1 MNTFRT
7 TILLAVLT
15 ALLVWIGDMFGGRQ
29 GAILALILAGGMNFV
44 SYWFSDKI
52 VIKMYGGQ
60 EITAQDDPELYG
72 LVQDLTQ
79 RAGLPMPKVYVLPQE
94 TPNAFATGRNPEH
107 AAVAVT
113 DGIRRILNKRELAG
127 VLGHELT
134 HVKNRDILVSTI
146 AATLAGAIGYLA
158 QMAQW
163 AMIFGGNRDRDEE
176 GGSNIFGL
184 IVMMIVAPIAAML
197 IQMAVSRSREYGADE
212 GGAKVTGDPLALAS
226 ALRKL
231 HMGAQNIPLEVNNA
245 TANATAHMF
254 IVNPLTG
261 GGLASLFSTHPPMEE
276 RIARLEAMVGKNGL
290 CPRILT
296 LPSIYNRRH
305 TERSQADLS
314 VWACVVIGDE
324 SAAYERHSGQAGD
337 S

>member
-1 MNTFRT
+1 MNTLRT
-7 TILLAVLT
+7 TILLALLT
-15 ALLVWIGDMFGGRQ
+15 ALLIWIGDMLGGRQ
-29 GAILALILAGGMNFV
+29 GAIIALVLAGGMNFF

-60 EITAQDDPELYG
+60 EVTAQDDPELYG
-72 LVQDLTQ
+72 LVQDLAQ
-79 RAGLPMPKVYVLPQE
+79 RAGLPMPKVYVLPQD
-94 TPNAFATGRNPEH
+94 TPNAFATGRNAEH

-146 AATLAGAIGYLA
+146 AATLAGAISYLA

-176 GGSNIFGL
+176 GGGNIFGL

-212 GGAKVTGDPLALAS
+212 GGAKITGDPLALAS
-226 ALRKL
+226 ALKKL
-231 HMGAQNIPLEVNNA
+231 HMGAQNIPLEANNA

-261 GGLASLFSTHPPMEE
+261 HGLASLFSTHPPMEE
-276 RIARLEAMVGKNGL
+276 RIARLEAMAGKMGYA
-290 CPRILT
+290 RA
-296 LPSIYNRRH
+296 S
-305 TERSQADLS
+305 
-314 VWACVVIGDE
+314 
-324 SAAYERHSGQAGD
+324 
-337 S
+337 

>member
-15 ALLVWIGDMFGGRQ
+15 VLLIWIGDMLGGRQ
-29 GAILALILAGGMNFV
+29 GAIIALLLAGGMNFF

-52 VIKMYGGQ
+52 VLKMYGGQ
-60 EITAQDDPELYG
+60 EVSAQDDPELYG
-72 LVQDLTQ
+72 LVQDLAQ
-79 RAGLPMPKVYVLPQE
+79 RAGLPMPKVYVLPQD

-113 DGIRRILNKRELAG
+113 DGIRRILTKRELAG
-127 VLGHELT
+127 VLGHELS

-158 QMAQW
+158 QMAQF
-163 AMIFGGNRDRDEE
+163 AMFFGGNRDRDDE
-176 GGSNIFGL
+176 GGGGNIIGL

-231 HMGAQNIPLEVNNA
+231 HMGAQNIPLQVNNA

-261 GGLASLFSTHPPMEE
+261 AGLASLFSTHPPMEE
-276 RIARLEAMVGKNGL
+276 RVARLEAMAGKMNYA
-290 CPRILT
+290 RA
-296 LPSIYNRRH
+296 S
-305 TERSQADLS
+305 
-314 VWACVVIGDE
+314 
-324 SAAYERHSGQAGD
+324 
-337 S
+337 

>member
-15 ALLVWIGDMFGGRQ
+15 ALLVWIGDMLGGRQ
-29 GAILALILAGGMNFV
+29 GAIIALLLAGGMNFF

-60 EITAQDDPELYG
+60 EVTAQDDPELYG
-72 LVQDLTQ
+72 LVQDLAQ
-79 RAGLPMPKVYVLPQE
+79 RAGLPMPKVYVLPQD
-94 TPNAFATGRNPEH
+94 TPNAFATGRNAEH

-113 DGIRRILNKRELAG
+113 DGIRRILDKRELAG
-127 VLGHELT
+127 VLAHELT

-146 AATLAGAIGYLA
+146 AATLAGAISYIA

-176 GGSNIFGL
+176 GGGGIFGL

-212 GGAKVTGDPLALAS
+212 GGAKITGDPLALAS

-231 HMGAQNIPLEVNNA
+231 HMGAQNIPLEANNA

-261 GGLASLFSTHPPMEE
+261 RGLASLFSTHPPMEE
-276 RIARLEAMVGKNGL
+276 RIARLEAMAGKMGYA
-290 CPRILT
+290 RA
-296 LPSIYNRRH
+296 S
-305 TERSQADLS
+305 
-314 VWACVVIGDE
+314 
-324 SAAYERHSGQAGD
+324 
-337 S
+337 